1 MVHLY
6 IIRHGETEENA
17 AGILQ
22 GHMPGHLTEK
32 GRAQAAET
40 RDLLTTRGAKPDT
53 LLCSDLLRAVETAQ
67 TVNEAYGL
75 PLCPTP
81 LLRERDW
88 GAMTGTKIADAAVLE
103 RFPDDV
109 ESVEDMTLRARRLL
123 GLLLERYDGHCVLC
137 VGHGLF
143 NRCLIAAAEG
153 RTLHDVPRMANGEI
167 RELLLTNLP
176 ALPQPSDRKPATAAS
191 AGKSADEAS
200 AN

>member
-32 GRAQAAET
+32 GRTQAAQT
-40 RDLLTTRGAKPDT
+40 RERLSEIGAKPDT
-53 LLCSDLLRAVETAQ
+53 MLCSDLLRAVETAR
-67 TVNEAYGL
+67 TVNEAYRL

-88 GAMTGTKIADAAVLE
+88 GAMTGTLIKDAAGLQ

-109 ESVEDMTLRARRLL
+109 ESVGAMTLRAR
-123 GLLLERYDGHCVLC
+123 GLLERLLADYDGRCVLC

-143 NRCLIAAAEG
+143 NRCLIGAAEG
-153 RTLHDVPRMANGEI
+153 RTLHDVPRMDNGEV
-167 RELLLTNLP
+167 RELFLTSLP
-176 ALPQPSDRKPATAAS
+176 GATGTPNSVSSSAPQGAKN
-191 AGKSADEAS
+191 ADEAS